1 LQRKG
6 LETAQGRRIPSVRPA
21 YRNHCRDKV
30 EQIIKSIDED
40 QPVHRVA
47 EVFGKTK
54 SQDNRRDTED
64 GQRRGAS
71 ANLGYGVG
79 LLIGEDHIEYRV
91 FSHGPELND
100 FLSSISLYKTMT
112 ERAI

>member
-6 LETAQGRRIPSVRPA
+6 LETAQRRPISSVRPA

-30 EQIIKSIDED
+30 KQIIKSIDED

-71 ANLGYGVG
+71 SNLGYGVG

-91 FSHGPELND
+91 SHGPELND
-100 FLSSISLYKTMT
+100 FINSISLYKTMT